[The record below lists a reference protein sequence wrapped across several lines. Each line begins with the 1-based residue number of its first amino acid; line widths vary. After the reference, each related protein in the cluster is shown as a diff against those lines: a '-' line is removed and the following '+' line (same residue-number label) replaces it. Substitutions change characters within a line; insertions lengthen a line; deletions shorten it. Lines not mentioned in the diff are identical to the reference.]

1 MPWVEFTSD
10 FSFRLTPAVT
20 TSYKA
25 GWRGNVTTRC
35 ASAAITAGKAER
47 LPTSRRE
54 EVPNAAE
61 E

>member
-1 MPWVEFTSD
+1 MPWVEFTND
-10 FSFRLTPAVT
+10 FTFRLTPAVT

-47 LPTSRRE
+47 VSTPRLE
-54 EVPNAAE
+54 DVPNAAE